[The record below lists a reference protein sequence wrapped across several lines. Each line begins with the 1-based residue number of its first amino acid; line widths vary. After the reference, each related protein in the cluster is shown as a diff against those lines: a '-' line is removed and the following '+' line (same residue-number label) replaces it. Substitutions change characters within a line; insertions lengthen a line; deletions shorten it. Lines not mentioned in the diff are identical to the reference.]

1 MTTILTRAARA
12 LCKAQSGVDVFDDLE
27 PEAQEAA
34 REHVRAVLEAMRKP
48 DEAMLDAGGYLC
60 SSAENT
66 IRWSV
71 INREDRK
78 LSEGYATEVYQ
89 AMIDA
94 ALAD

>member
-12 LCKAQSGVDVFDDLE
+12 LCKAQSGDDVYDDLE

-34 REHVRAVLEAMRKP
+34 RKHVRAVLEAIREPSEEMLARTVAMLP
-48 DEAMLDAGGYLC
+48 DE
-60 SSAENT
+60 
-66 IRWSV
+66 
-71 INREDRK
+71 INR
-78 LSEGYATEVYQ
+78 ATGAWQ